1 MASEER
7 RPGRPRS
14 ATADRAILDAARAL
28 LCERRPREVSMEA
41 IAERAGVGKAT
52 LYRRWKSREELALAL
67 LEDVSTGALPVA
79 DMGDTRAELVA
90 LIRQTITAL
99 TESVMGPVVQG
110 LASELIGDP
119 DLRAAMQ
126 ERVIAVRRQVVRE
139 VLDRAVARGDVRADL
154 DVTIGAELLVGPVYY
169 RLMISGEPLEE
180 GLAERIVDTL
190 LAGWTP
196 PV

>member
-14 ATADRAILDAARAL
+14 ATAALAILDAARAL
-28 LCERRPREVSMEA
+28 LCERRPRGVSMEA

-90 LIRQTITAL
+90 LIRQTIPAL

-139 VLDRAVARGDVRADL
+139 VLDRAVARGAVPAGL
-154 DVTIGAELLVGPVYY
+154 DVTIGPELLLGPVYY

-180 GLAERIVDTL
+180 GLPGRGRQPPP
-190 LAGWTP
+190 AGAGP
-196 PV
+196 A